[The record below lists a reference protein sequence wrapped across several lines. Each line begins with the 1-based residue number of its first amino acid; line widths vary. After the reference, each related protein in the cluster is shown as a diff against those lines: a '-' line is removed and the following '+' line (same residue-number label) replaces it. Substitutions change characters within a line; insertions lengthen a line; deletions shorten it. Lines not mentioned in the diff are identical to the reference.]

1 MNSEEIKNLRELVVK
16 NWKINKFAYLM
27 TDASRKKYPFFEKLK
42 LQIKLSKKP
51 NSSSKIFNS
60 SFDESKHV
68 DMTKQEALCALVQ
81 GRLDSGTDKGGLK
94 ALDAHLKRQLK
105 TVREPTHS
113 LSQEEVKTI
122 TSKPI
127 ESNNRF
133 ADDYFHQLV
142 LRAMN
147 SVYIETKKTNW
158 NKVKIGL
165 KKNCLNGESIQSI
178 SGYNVEGDSV
188 KYINFKAPKY
198 VEPYKIRESYF
209 KKTLSEYRKHL
220 KKSKN

>member
-1 MNSEEIKNLRELVVK
+1 MNSEEIKELRELVLE
-16 NWKINKFAYLM
+16 NWKYNKFAYLM
-27 TDASRKKYPFFEKLK
+27 ADVKGKNQFFEKLK
-42 LQIKLSKKP
+42 LNIKL
-51 NSSSKIFNS
+51 NEIHNS

-133 ADDYFHQLV
+133 ADDNFHQLV
-142 LRAMN
+142 LRAIN

-165 KKNCLNGESIQSI
+165 KKNCLNGESIKSI

-220 KKSKN
+220 KKSKK

>member
-1 MNSEEIKNLRELVVK
+1 MNSEEIKKLGELVVK

-27 TDASRKKYPFFEKLK
+27 ADANDKYPFFEKLK
-42 LQIKLSKKP
+42 LKIKLSKKP
-51 NSSSKIFNS
+51 NSFSKILNS

-165 KKNCLNGESIQSI
+165 KKNCLNGESIKSI

>member
-1 MNSEEIKNLRELVVK
+1 MNSEEIKELRELVLE

-27 TDASRKKYPFFEKLK
+27 ADANGKNQFFEKLK
-42 LQIKLSKKP
+42 LKIKLSEIP
-51 NSSSKIFNS
+51 NS
-60 SFDESKHV
+60 SFDENKHV
-68 DMTKQEALCALVQ
+68 DITKQEALCALVQ
-81 GRLDSGTDKGGLK
+81 GRLDSGTNEGGLK

-105 TVREPTHS
+105 TVREHTHS

-122 TSKPI
+122 TSKPL

-142 LRAMN
+142 LRAIN

-165 KKNCLNGESIQSI
+165 KKNCLNGESIKSI

>member
-27 TDASRKKYPFFEKLK
+27 ADANGKNQFFEKLK
-42 LQIKLSKKP
+42 LKIKLSEIP
-51 NSSSKIFNS
+51 NS

-105 TVREPTHS
+105 TVREHTHS
-113 LSQEEVKTI
+113 LSQEELKTI

-133 ADDYFHQLV
+133 ADDNFHQLV

-147 SVYIETKKTNW
+147 SVYIETKNTNW

-188 KYINFKAPKY
+188 KYIKFKAPKY

>member
-1 MNSEEIKNLRELVVK
+1 MNSEEIKELRELVLE

-27 TDASRKKYPFFEKLK
+27 ADANGKNQFFEKLK
-42 LQIKLSKKP
+42 LKIKLSEIP
-51 NSSSKIFNS
+51 NS

-81 GRLDSGTDKGGLK
+81 GRLESGTDKGGLK
-94 ALDAHLKRQLK
+94 ALDAHLKTLLK
-105 TVREPTHS
+105 TVREHTHS
-113 LSQEEVKTI
+113 LSQEKVKTI
-122 TSKPI
+122 TSKSI

-133 ADDYFHQLV
+133 ADDNFHQLV
-142 LRAMN
+142 LRAIN

-165 KKNCLNGESIQSI
+165 KKNCLNGESIKSI